1 MQQAQ
6 QLWGD
11 PSRPYQEALQVREAV
26 ELAREQVAG
35 FFGAAPRSVV
45 FTSGATEAIATVIGA
60 GAARA
65 DGAGADA
72 AGAADAARA
81 DAAGAARGRHQ
92 ISTALEHSAVNKCL
106 ASLERGSFDVVPSDS
121 QGLVDPEQLL
131 AAVREE
137 TSLVHLQLCNHEIG
151 TCQLVGETANLL
163 RELPSRQQKSGQQ
176 RPWLHTD
183 AAQAASHMEVSFE
196 QLGVDFMSVSA
207 HKMGGPTG
215 VGALLVRKGLRLEPL
230 MHGGDQERARR
241 AGMENF
247 VAIAGFGATCELLST
262 ELPNEIARQSELSSQ
277 IAQGLCALEGLE
289 LLGSDTRRASHISC
303 FHIADVEPQAV
314 VLDLDRQG
322 FAVHSGSACSSEA
335 GEPSPVLE
343 ALGLDG
349 HRSLRISVGHDT
361 TQESVAA
368 LLGAVPKVLA
378 ELRAL
383 RA

>member
-65 DGAGADA
+65 DGAGA
-72 AGAADAARA
+72 
-81 DAAGAARGRHQ
+81 AGAARGRHQ

-106 ASLERGSFDVVPSDS
+106 ASLERGLEQGNSLERGSFDVVPSDS

-289 LLGSDTRRASHISC
+289 LLGSDAHRASHISC